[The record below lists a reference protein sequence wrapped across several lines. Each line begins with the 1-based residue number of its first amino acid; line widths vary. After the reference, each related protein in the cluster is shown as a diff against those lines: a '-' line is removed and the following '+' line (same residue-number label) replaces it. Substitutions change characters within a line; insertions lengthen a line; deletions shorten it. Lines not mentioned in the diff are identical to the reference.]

1 MPLPELRV
9 DPVASPAPFEQLR
22 QQLAEQIRGGGIAP
36 GERLPTVR
44 RLADDLGL
52 AVNTVARAYREL
64 EAEGLVETRGRNG
77 TVVSWSPDSGTR
89 ELEQAAA
96 AFAARARSLGVA
108 PEAARLL
115 IDRAL
120 GLSS

>member
-9 DPVASPAPFEQLR
+9 DPAAAAPPFEQLR
-22 QQLAEQIRGGGIAP
+22 AQLADAIRGGGIAP

-44 RLADDLGL
+44 GLAESLGL
-52 AVNTVARAYREL
+52 AANTVARAVKEL
-64 EAEGLVETRGRNG
+64 EAKGLVETRGRNG

-96 AFAARARSLGVA
+96 AFAARARALGVA
-108 PEAARLL
+108 PENARLL
-115 IDRAL
+115 VDRAL
-120 GLSS
+120 GLAP

>member
-1 MPLPELRV
+1 VPLPALEI
-9 DPVASPAPFEQLR
+9 DAASAVPPFEQLR
-22 QQLAEQIRGGGIAP
+22 AGLAEQIRGGAIAP

-52 AVNTVARAYREL
+52 AVNTVARTYREL

-77 TVVSWSPDSGTR
+77 TVVSWSPDSGAR

-96 AFAARARSLGVA
+96 AFAARARALGVA
-108 PEAARLL
+108 PEEARLL
-115 IDRAL
+115 VDRAL
-120 GLSS
+120 GLAR

>member
-1 MPLPELRV
+1 MPLPALEI
-9 DPVASPAPFEQLR
+9 DAASATPPFEQLR
-22 QQLAEQIRGGGIAP
+22 AQLADGIRAGAIAP

-52 AVNTVARAYREL
+52 AVNTVARTYREL

-96 AFAARARSLGVA
+96 AFAARARALGVA
-108 PEAARLL
+108 PDAARLL

-120 GLSS
+120 GRSS

>member
-1 MPLPELRV
+1 VPLPALEI
-9 DPVASPAPFEQLR
+9 DTASAVPPFEQLR
-22 QQLAEQIRGGGIAP
+22 AQLADRIRDGAIAP

-44 RLADDLGL
+44 GLADDLGL
-52 AVNTVARAYREL
+52 AVNTVARSYREL
-64 EAEGLVETRGRNG
+64 EAEGLVATRGRNG

-96 AFAARARSLGVA
+96 AFAARARALGVA

-120 GLSS
+120 GIPS

>member
-1 MPLPELRV
+1 MPLPALEI
-9 DPVASPAPFEQLR
+9 DAASAVPPFEQLR
-22 QQLAEQIRGGGIAP
+22 AQLAERIRGGAIAP

-52 AVNTVARAYREL
+52 AVNTVARTYREL

-77 TVVSWSPDSGTR
+77 TVVSWSPDSGTA

-96 AFAARARSLGVA
+96 AFAARARSVGVA

>member
-1 MPLPELRV
+1 MLAI
-9 DPVASPAPFEQLR
+9 DAASPTPPFEQLR
-22 QQLAEQIRGGGIAP
+22 VQLADRIRSGAMAP

-44 RLADDLGL
+44 GLADELGL
-52 AVNTVARAYREL
+52 AVNTVARTYRQL
-64 EAEGLVETRGRNG
+64 EAEGWVQTRGRNG

-108 PEAARLL
+108 PETARLL
-115 IDRAL
+115 VDRAL